1 LDTQNALRRYED
13 ISPSFADSRE
23 FKFIK
28 DLALCVEEQNCDHFT
43 EAVRNYDKISRL
55 EPWQT
60 SLLLIAK
67 KHCGQGTDGGDDEEE
82 DLR

>member
-1 LDTQNALRRYED
+1 LKRYED

-23 FKFIK
+23 YKFIK
-28 DLALCVEEQNCDHFT
+28 DLTICVEEQNVDHFT

-55 EPWQT
+55 ESWQT
-60 SLLLIAK
+60 SLLLSAK
-67 KHCGQGTDGGDDEEE
+67 RHCGSGGNDDEEEE